1 MNFKKYFR
9 ELNRRHVVKAGIAYL
24 VVAWLITQ
32 VLSILI
38 PAFELPT
45 SLLRTSI
52 IILTI
57 GFPIWLIFSWVY
69 DLTPEGLKKTVS
81 IEYDDEL
88 SAKKNVKLNRII
100 IGALSIA
107 VILLVYNQFRITDNF
122 ENEIAA
128 ATITD
133 DRNSIAILPFSNMNT
148 DDENAFFTEGMHED
162 VLNKLAGIKDLKVIA
177 RTSVLPYKNYEGS
190 LDSLGTILG
199 VKYILEGSVR
209 RFENQIKISANLIEA
224 KTGISLWSNSYDRTI
239 DNVFKLQNE
248 IAQEITEALQTKL
261 SQKEN
266 NKLNTVPTTVIEAYD
281 NFVKARSILNND
293 YNLKELDSAL
303 NFLKKAVEFDD
314 NFVAGW
320 GLMANAYSDLFQ
332 YSLDF
337 DDKSVSIEA
346 KVKAEEALVKLE
358 SLDSENVYTLRAK
371 GYYQNMVLEDPIAAL
386 QSFDKALEEF
396 PNDSG
401 TLMYQA
407 IIYFYLA
414 QPDKAIANMEKAYAI
429 DNQNG
434 FIRIYLKMAYIY
446 QRQYA
451 KLIPLIK
458 TYFEEDPER
467 THYQVE
473 INYYQFLLDGK
484 IASFEALEKSIE
496 NLQITDRCNL
506 RVVKDNKMVVA
517 MFNQDFN
524 SYIDNWLGTWDAHH
538 AGHGNW
544 SCPQIINDELNQA
557 NLMLK
562 NDRVDEANQILTQ
575 AIEAIERP
583 INEKSM
589 CIFNKAVYGPKLDYL
604 LGNKDHA
611 KEAFYKDLPRVMNL
625 NKFPRGAVERS
636 VLLETADMVAPDEVY
651 NIYKQI
657 TSKPTSLVGIE
668 TVCANPWIYP
678 NLFKDENF
686 IAEVKQDGRFVDF
699 LKLNQI
705 L

>member
-1 MNFKKYFR
+1 MDFKKYFE
-9 ELNRRHVVKAGIAYL
+9 ELKRRHVVKAGIAYL
-24 VVAWLITQ
+24 VVAWLLIQ

-45 SLLRTSI
+45 YLLKTSI

-69 DLTPEGLKKTVS
+69 DLTPEGFKKTENVA
-81 IEYDDEL
+81 YDDEV
-88 SAKKNVKLNRII
+88 SARKNVKLNRII

-107 VILLVYNQFRITDNF
+107 VIILVYNQFRITDNF

-128 ATITD
+128 ANQID
-133 DRNSIAILPFSNMNT
+133 NRNSIAILPFSNMSSG
-148 DDENAFFTEGMHED
+148 DENAFFTEGMHED

-190 LDSLGTILG
+190 LDSLGTRLG

-209 RFENQIKISANLIEA
+209 RFENQIKISTNLIEA
-224 KTGISLWSNSYDRTI
+224 KTGVSLWSNSYDRTI

-266 NKLNTVPTTVIEAYD
+266 EKLNAVPTTVIDAYD

-293 YNLKELDSAL
+293 YNLEELDKAL
-303 NFLKKAVEFDD
+303 EYLKKAVDYD
-314 NFVAGW
+314 PNFIEGW
-320 GLMANAYSDLFQ
+320 GLIANAYSDLYQ
-332 YSLDF
+332 YALNF
-337 DDKSVSIEA
+337 DDNSVSVMA
-346 KVKAEEALVKLE
+346 KTESEKALSKLKAI
-358 SLDSENVYTLRAK
+358 DPDNVYTLRAE

-396 PNDSG
+396 PNDSS

-407 IIYFYLA
+407 IIYMYLA
-414 QPDKAIANMEKAYAI
+414 QPDKSLANMEKAYAI
-429 DNQNG
+429 DNQNA
-434 FIRIYLKMAYIY
+434 FVKTYLKLGYTY

-458 TYFEEDPER
+458 TLYEEDPQK

-484 IASFEALEKSIE
+484 IASFEALEKSIK
-496 NLQITDRCNL
+496 NLEITDRCNL

-524 SYIDNWLGTWDAHH
+524 SYVDNWLGAWDAHR

-562 NDRVDEANQILTQ
+562 NDRAEEANKILNE
-575 AIEAIERP
+575 AIHAIERP
-583 INEKSM
+583 INEKSL
-589 CIFNKAVYGPKLDYL
+589 CVYNKAVYDPKLDYL
-604 LGNKDHA
+604 LGK
-611 KEAFYKDLPRVMNL
+611 KELAREKFYKDLPRVMNL
-625 NKFPRGAVERS
+625 NKYPRGAVERS

-678 NLFKDENF
+678 NLFKNKNF
-686 IAEVKQDGRFVDF
+686 IEEVKQDGRFVDF
-699 LKLNQI
+699 LKLNHI

>member
-32 VLSILI
+32 VLSIII

-81 IEYDDEL
+81 IEYDDAF

-107 VILLVYNQFRITDNF
+107 VILLVYNQFRLTDNF

-128 ATITD
+128 VTNTD
-133 DRNSIAILPFSNMNT
+133 NRNSIAVLPFSNMNS
-148 DDENAFFTEGMHED
+148 DDENAFFAEGMHED
-162 VLNKLAGIKDLKVIA
+162 ILNKLAGLKDLKVIA

-190 LDSLGTILG
+190 LDSLGTKLG

-209 RFENQIKISANLIEA
+209 RFENQIKISTNLIEA

-239 DNVFKLQNE
+239 DNLFKLQNE

-266 NKLNTVPTTVIEAYD
+266 KKLNSVPTTVIDAYD
-281 NFVKARSILNND
+281 NFVMARSILNSD
-293 YNLKELDSAL
+293 YNLEELDKAL
-303 NFLKKAVEFDD
+303 DFLKKAVAFDA
-314 NFVAGW
+314 NFIEGW
-320 GLMANAYSDLFQ
+320 GLMANAYSDLYQ
-332 YSLDF
+332 YALDF
-337 DDKSVSIEA
+337 DDKSISVEA
-346 KVKAEEALVKLE
+346 KANAEEALTKLE
-358 SLDSENVYTLRAK
+358 AIDPENVYTLRAK

-386 QSFDKALEEF
+386 QSFDKALDEF

-414 QPDKAIANMEKAYAI
+414 QPDKAITNMEKAYAI

-434 FIRIYLKMAYIY
+434 FVRIYLKMAYTY
-446 QRQYA
+446 QRQYS
-451 KLIPLIK
+451 KLISLIK
-458 TYFEEDPER
+458 TYYEEDPER

-484 IASFEALEKSIE
+484 IVSFEALEQSIE

-538 AGHGNW
+538 SGHGNW

-562 NDRVDEANQILTQ
+562 NNRESEANQILTQ

-589 CIFNKAVYGPKLDYL
+589 CIYNKAVYGPKLDYL
-604 LGNKDHA
+604 LGNKELALEKFH
-611 KEAFYKDLPRVMNL
+611 KDLPRVMNL
-625 NKFPRGAVERS
+625 NKYPRGAVERS

-657 TSKPTSLVGIE
+657 TSKPTSLVGLE

-699 LKLNQI
+699 LKLNHI